1 MKYGSRDPPM
11 TCTYPPPLSPN
22 HWQTAVQ
29 SVCSLSTHIY
39 MLSPTALSHE
49 TCCFDACLWVQRIP
63 NFFFPSTLSFPLLMC
78 FLGSVH
84 GECWH
89 EISCQCVFLFKVLL
103 LHSKCFFSLF
113 LALCTSIIRFLEDGA
128 LCGHTAHMSKNLKGP
143 VDYSLTLPSPPIS
156 WESLSIVKWFRL
168 HCLIVDFCLFHPP

>member
-1 MKYGSRDPPM
+1 MVHSIHQWLARIHHLFHPTTDRQQSRACAVCARTY
-11 TCTYPPPLSPN
+11 TCFHQQHSHTRL
-22 HWQTAVQ
+22 AVLMR
-29 SVCSLSTHIY
+29 VCEFRESLTFFFSFHPVFSLS
-39 MLSPTALSHE
+39 S
-49 TCCFDACLWVQRIP
+49 
-63 NFFFPSTLSFPLLMC
+63 
-78 FLGSVH
+78 
-84 GECWH
+84 
-89 EISCQCVFLFKVLL
+89 CVFWGLCMENADMRFPASVFSC
-103 LHSKCFFSLF
+103 SKCYYFIQNVFFSLF